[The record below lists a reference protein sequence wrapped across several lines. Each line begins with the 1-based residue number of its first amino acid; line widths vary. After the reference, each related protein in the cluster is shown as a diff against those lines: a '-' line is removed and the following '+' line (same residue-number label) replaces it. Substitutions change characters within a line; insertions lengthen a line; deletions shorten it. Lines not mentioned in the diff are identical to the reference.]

1 MGFNSGFKGL
11 TETQQNVRCLLHDS
25 CSVLVLKLKVA
36 VLYLNCG
43 FLGMTVTSLMN
54 GYKLSADSTASI
66 FSVGD
71 RRHYVSP
78 KRFRK
83 CQSPYKTSQSLTSLL
98 KVSLL

>member
-1 MGFNSGFKGL
+1 
-11 TETQQNVRCLLHDS
+11 
-25 CSVLVLKLKVA
+25 

-54 GYKLSADSTASI
+54 GYKLSPDSTASI

-78 KRFRK
+78 KRLQVPVTLQDVTVTNVPVEGF
-83 CQSPYKTSQSLTSLL
+83 TSIEDSI
-98 KVSLL
+98 VFV